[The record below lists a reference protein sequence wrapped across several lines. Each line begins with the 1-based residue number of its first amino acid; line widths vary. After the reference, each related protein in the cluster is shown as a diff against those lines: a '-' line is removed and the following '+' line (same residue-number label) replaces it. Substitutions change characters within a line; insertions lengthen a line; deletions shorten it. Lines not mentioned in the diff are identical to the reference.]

1 MATETKSREKL
12 LLILTCVAVALWL
25 LDLLVVSPL
34 EDSWHSRSERI
45 AGLRK
50 DIDQGTQLLQRESAI
65 HERWANMTS
74 NALPANPTAAESQ
87 LFKAFDQW
95 AQDSGVTLASQK
107 SQQKETDEGY
117 STLEWR
123 ADLTGN
129 IQSLLKFL
137 YDAEKSPMA
146 LRVQT
151 VELTSRDDNG
161 KQLALGLQVSGLI
174 LTTNAEQ

>member
-1 MATETKSREKL
+1 MLAV
-12 LLILTCVAVALWL
+12 LTGGCVALWL
-25 LDLLVVSPL
+25 LNLLVITPL
-34 EDSWHSRSERI
+34 TDSWHSRSARI
-45 AGLRK
+45 AGLKK
-50 DIDQGTQLLQRESAI
+50 DIEQGNRLIQRESAI
-65 HERWANMTS
+65 HQRWASMRT
-74 NALPANPTAAESQ
+74 NALPGNPTVAESQ

-146 LRVQT
+146 LKVQS

-161 KQLALGLQVSGLI
+161 QQLALGLQVSGLI
-174 LTTNAEQ
+174 LSTNAEQ

>member
-1 MATETKSREKL
+1 MATETKNREKL
-12 LLILTCVAVALWL
+12 LAILTGGAVALWL
-25 LDLLVVSPL
+25 LNLFVFTPL
-34 EDSWHSRSERI
+34 MDSWHDRSVRI

-50 DIDQGTQLLQRESAI
+50 DIEQGNLLIQREAGI
-65 HERWANMTS
+65 HERWASMQT

-87 LFKAFDQW
+87 LFKSFDQW

-107 SQQKETDEGY
+107 SQQKDTDEGY

-137 YDAEKSPMA
+137 IEAGHTPMA
-146 LRVQT
+146 LKVQT

-161 KQLALGLQVSGLI
+161 RQIALGLQVSGLI
-174 LTTNAEQ
+174 LSTNTEQ